1 MIKKRNMLGQIGL
14 IIITFGIYGIY
25 WFYKISEE
33 MKYVGKDM
41 EASPALWTVLLF
53 VPFAGLWSYYKFSEL
68 YEKVSPDHFNKW
80 ILWLLWVVFAPAV
93 WFIVQTEMNRKADHL
108 ADYFLYCSRPHHK
121 HNDCRTKAKQKQNQ
135 VLRHF

>member
-33 MKYVGKDM
+33 MKYV
-41 EASPALWTVLLF
+41 
-53 VPFAGLWSYYKFSEL
+53 GLWSYYKFSEL

-93 WFIVQTEMNRKADHL
+93 WFIVQTEMNRKAD
-108 ADYFLYCSRPHHK
+108 
-121 HNDCRTKAKQKQNQ
+121 QNRI
-135 VLRHF
+135 VTP

>member
-68 YEKVSPDHFNKW
+68 YEKVSPDPSTNGSYGF
-80 ILWLLWVVFAPAV
+80 
-93 WFIVQTEMNRKADHL
+93 
-108 ADYFLYCSRPHHK
+108 YGLYSR
-121 HNDCRTKAKQKQNQ
+121 RLSGLSYKQK
-135 VLRHF
+135 

>member
-93 WFIVQTEMNRKADHL
+93 WFIVQTEMNKQAD
-108 ADYFLYCSRPHHK
+108 
-121 HNDCRTKAKQKQNQ
+121 QNRI
-135 VLRHF
+135 VTP